1 VFDLRFCLQINRVI
15 SGLGFIV
22 GSQVAQAAG
31 SFRWGLRVTPVL
43 GIIGFL
49 LVIFLVQDPPRG
61 LSEGSRLRAT
71 NWTEDFKYLCGKY
84 VNSFNKNNEN
94 LLKLFFLAGLT
105 SAWW

>member
-1 VFDLRFCLQINRVI
+1 MI

-71 NWTEDFKYLCGKY
+71 NWAEDFKYLCGKY
-84 VNSFNKNNEN
+84 VNCVGVIIIIIIIIMYSIYKAPFP
-94 LLKLFFLAGLT
+94 
-105 SAWW
+105 